1 MNFKS
6 ANSDNA
12 VNFFLEEAESNFPS
26 QQETV
31 EVTSSLSRKRRHEGN
46 AKYRR
51 EEEEEEEE
59 EDEED
64 EEDEEGIRS
73 RPVPRRDAEQS
84 FLDRD
89 QAIIGIL
96 DKLANI
102 IAIRNDK
109 MTESRRRADDVNIVA
124 RFLEVDGQISDV
136 QRDKILSK
144 CLESRSVL
152 NDMVVLAK
160 DPNGRVRRIIL
171 DKVLK

>member
-64 EEDEEGIRS
+64 EEE
-73 RPVPRRDAEQS
+73 
-84 FLDRD
+84 
-89 QAIIGIL
+89 
-96 DKLANI
+96 
-102 IAIRNDK
+102 NDDIYASCK
-109 MTESRRRADDVNIVA
+109 
-124 RFLEVDGQISDV
+124 
-136 QRDKILSK
+136 
-144 CLESRSVL
+144 
-152 NDMVVLAK
+152 
-160 DPNGRVRRIIL
+160 
-171 DKVLK
+171 

>member
-51 EEEEEEEE
+51 EEEEE

-124 RFLEVDGQISDV
+124 RFLEDDGQISDV

>member
-1 MNFKS
+1 M
-6 ANSDNA
+6 
-12 VNFFLEEAESNFPS
+12 
-26 QQETV
+26 
-31 EVTSSLSRKRRHEGN
+31 SRKRRHEGN

-51 EEEEEEEE
+51 EEEEE

-124 RFLEVDGQISDV
+124 RFLEDDGQISDV